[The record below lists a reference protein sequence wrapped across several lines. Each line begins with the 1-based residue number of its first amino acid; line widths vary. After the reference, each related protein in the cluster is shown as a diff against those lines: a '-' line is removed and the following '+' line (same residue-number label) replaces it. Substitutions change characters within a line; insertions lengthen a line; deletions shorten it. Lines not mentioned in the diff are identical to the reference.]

1 MDHDDQDSRCQP
13 DMGVAH
19 GGQIGSG
26 GDQGDNDVEHG
37 IRDFF
42 GSLQFPKWRHSQD
55 HTENSYNQHRPG
67 GFVKHRKYLVDPH
80 AQFLG
85 YCGN

>member
-26 GDQGDNDVEHG
+26 GDQGDNDIEHG

-42 GSLQFPKWRHSQD
+42 GSL
-55 HTENSYNQHRPG
+55 
-67 GFVKHRKYLVDPH
+67 
-80 AQFLG
+80 
-85 YCGN
+85 